1 MAYFFL
7 VFAIRQGKNL
17 VDRKKNETRSAT
29 TTVQAL
35 FTPVFK
41 AQLVALLL
49 QRSQHPKYCATITMK
64 MADDDASMATM
75 GGSGKVTPMLLLLP
89 AVEATLSGNPGRKWG
104 CCTII
109 GLHGHDWV
117 PLICGSMWPR
127 VRVLHEVRHDDV
139 PTDMFVLTSVICG
152 GR

>member
-1 MAYFFL
+1 M
-7 VFAIRQGKNL
+7 
-17 VDRKKNETRSAT
+17 DRKKNETRSAT

-109 GLHGHDWV
+109 GLHGHD
-117 PLICGSMWPR
+117 
-127 VRVLHEVRHDDV
+127 
-139 PTDMFVLTSVICG
+139 
-152 GR
+152 